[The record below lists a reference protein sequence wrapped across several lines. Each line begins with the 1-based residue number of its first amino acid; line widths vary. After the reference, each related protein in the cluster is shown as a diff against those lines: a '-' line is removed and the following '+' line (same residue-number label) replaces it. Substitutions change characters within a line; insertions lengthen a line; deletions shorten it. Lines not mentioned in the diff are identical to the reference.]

1 MPASLR
7 IYLAA
12 TGVEV
17 PPFRTATAALAEV
30 GEDESI
36 AVIRVDRDVLFA
48 VDTGTGWSLEGAWV
62 NGSSPWLGAQ
72 PIFLLVIGSDARPGE
87 NQQRLRADSIHV
99 VAVAQD
105 ATGGTI
111 VGFPRDSFISAEIIA
126 AANETVGLAES
137 ALPSGSIK
145 WTNLMARRGPEI
157 MLATARELTGLPIA
171 GYIVTGF
178 KGFEDLIG
186 AIGGIRIILPRSIS
200 TGNEEP
206 DFASGRQFLNAA
218 RTLLL
223 ARIRKT
229 IRGGDF
235 SRSLNQGLIILAA
248 MTMLQNRGI
257 DSLPDLVDILLEN
270 TWTDLEAGELLRLA
284 AAGLL
289 IDPGELD
296 NLVMPGAVRTI
307 NGASVVLLDEE
318 ELERVTADIAPDG
331 LLD

>member
-72 PIFLLVIGSDARPGE
+72 PIFLLVISSDARPGE

-145 WTNLMARRGPEI
+145 WTNLMARPGPEI

-206 DFASGRQFLNAA
+206 DFASGRQFL
-218 RTLLL
+218 R
-223 ARIRKT
+223 
-229 IRGGDF
+229 
-235 SRSLNQGLIILAA
+235 
-248 MTMLQNRGI
+248 
-257 DSLPDLVDILLEN
+257 
-270 TWTDLEAGELLRLA
+270 
-284 AAGLL
+284 
-289 IDPGELD
+289 
-296 NLVMPGAVRTI
+296 RTI
-307 NGASVVLLDEE
+307 AH
-318 ELERVTADIAPDG
+318 ERARR
-331 LLD
+331 